1 MTRSEEHLRVGV
13 ERRETGRARL
23 RKYVV
28 TEDVEQTVPL
38 RHEEVRIEREPIT
51 EANRGDALAGPE
63 IGEAEHEVILH
74 EERPVVETEAVPVE
88 RVRLTTEEHTEQETV
103 HGRVRKERIEGD
115 AERIDTAEGR
125 DDRGEGRRR

>member
-1 MTRSEEHLRVGV
+1 MTRSEERMHVGV

-51 EANRGDALAGPE
+51 DANRVTRSGARRSA
-63 IGEAEHEVILH
+63 
-74 EERPVVETEAVPVE
+74 RPSTS
-88 RVRLTTEEHTEQETV
+88 
-103 HGRVRKERIEGD
+103 
-115 AERIDTAEGR
+115 
-125 DDRGEGRRR
+125 